1 MNNDSQYS
9 FYFNTTDFRKTNS
22 AILIGVMVL
31 IVVILCC

>member
-1 MNNDSQYS
+1 MNHDSQYS

-22 AILIGVMVL
+22 VILIGVMVL